1 MSTLKNLTRSTL
13 ITALSLIT
21 FFATA
26 QKMIKPPF
34 VQAAWSQ
41 DYEPFRVVGNVYYVG
56 TYDLA
61 SYLITTPKGHILI
74 NTGLA
79 ESAEMIRAHVEKL
92 GFKFKDIKILLA
104 THTHYDHV
112 GAMAAIKKMTGATMM
127 VHEKDAPSLADGG
140 NSDFLF
146 GGKGSTFQPV
156 KAERLLHDGDTV
168 SLGGTSIVVL
178 HHPGHTPGANSFLV
192 NTRDDKRAYRLLI
205 ANMPSVLDET
215 NLAGMVTYPDVGKD
229 YAHTMEVMPG
239 LQFDVWVAS
248 HASQFGLHDKRKAGD
263 DYRPEAFA
271 DQKGY
276 DENIGRL
283 KAAYL
288 KRRDSGK

>member
-1 MSTLKNLTRSTL
+1 MISV
-13 ITALSLIT
+13 
-21 FFATA
+21 FAIA
-26 QKMIKPPF
+26 QKTIQPPF
-34 VQAAWSQ
+34 MQKEWSQ
-41 DYEPFRVVGNVYYVG
+41 DYEPFRLVGNVYYVG

-61 SYLITTPKGHILI
+61 SYFITTPKGHILI

-112 GAMAAIKKMTGATMM
+112 GAMAAIKKKTGATMM
-127 VHEKDAPSLADGG
+127 VHEKDASALADGG

-156 KAERLLHDGDTV
+156 KAERLLHDRDTV
-168 SLGGTSIVVL
+168 SLGGTSIVML
-178 HHPGHTPGANSFLV
+178 HHPGHTPGASSFLL
-192 NTRDDKRAYRLLI
+192 NTRDEKRSYRLLI

-215 NLAGMVTYPDVGKD
+215 NLAGMSTYPDVGKD
-229 YAHTMEVMPG
+229 YAYTMEVMPA

-248 HASQFGLHDKRKAGD
+248 HASQFGLHDKRKPGD
-263 DYRPEAFA
+263 GYRPEVFA

-276 DENIGRL
+276 DETMARL
-283 KAAYL
+283 KANYL
-288 KRRDSGK
+288 KRRDGGK